1 MQTFDLLLR
10 DMTLATMTDGGVPY
24 GLIEDGAV
32 GIAEGRIAYAG
43 PANAIPEDAIGPETR
58 IESHP
63 GHLLMPGFIDCHT
76 HLVFAG
82 NRANEFEARLN
93 GVSYEAIAKAG
104 GGIKASVT
112 ATRAASEDELVALA
126 LPRIRRML
134 EGGVTTIEIKS
145 GYGLTLE
152 DELKM
157 LRAAIR
163 LEAETGVSV
172 ITTLLA
178 AHALPPEFEDRADA
192 YVDHICAEIIP
203 AAAELADAVDAYCE
217 AIAFS
222 PDQVRRIFAHAI
234 AEGMDV
240 KLHADQLSNLEGG
253 ALAAE
258 YQALSADHLEYLSD
272 EGVTAMAEAGTV
284 AVLLPGAFY
293 NLRETRLPPIA
304 KLRAAGVPMAVA
316 SDMNPGTSPVADL
329 ALMPHMAC
337 TLFGLTPEE
346 ALLGVTLNAA
356 KALGIDED
364 CGSIEPGK
372 AADLCLYPVPHP
384 RDLVY
389 WIGGVKPVQVI
400 KAGERL

>member
-1 MQTFDLLLR
+1 MPVFDRLIR
-10 DMTLATMTDGGVPY
+10 DVTLATMTGGGAPY
-24 GLIEDGAV
+24 GLIEQAAV
-32 GIAEGRIAYAG
+32 GITDGRISFAG
-43 PANAIPEDAIGPETR
+43 PGSAVPKDAITPETQV
-58 IESHP
+58 ESQP
-63 GHLLMPGFIDCHT
+63 GHLLAPGLIDCHT

-82 NRANEFEARLN
+82 NRANEFEARLT
-93 GVSYEAIAKAG
+93 GVSYADIAKAG
-104 GGIKASVT
+104 GGIKASVA

-126 LPRIRRML
+126 LPRLARL
-134 EGGVTTIEIKS
+134 KAGGVTTIEIKS

-163 LEAETGVSV
+163 LEEETGVTV
-172 ITTLLA
+172 LTTLLA
-178 AHALPPEFEDRADA
+178 AHAMPPEYADRADA

-217 AIAFS
+217 TIAFS
-222 PDQVRRIFAHAI
+222 PEQVKRIFAHAI

-258 YQALSADHLEYLSD
+258 YGALSADHLEYLSD
-272 EGVTAMAEAGTV
+272 AGVAAMAEAGTV

-293 NLRETRLPPIA
+293 NLREKTLPPVE
-304 KLRAAGVPMAVA
+304 KLRAAGVPMAIA
-316 SDMNPGTSPVADL
+316 TDMNPGTSPVADL

-346 ALLGVTLNAA
+346 ALAGVTINAA
-356 KALGIDED
+356 RALGIED
-364 CGSIEPGK
+364 DRGSIEEGK
-372 AADLCLYPVPHP
+372 AADLCLYPVSHP

-389 WIGGVKPVQVI
+389 WIGGVKPVKVI
-400 KAGERL
+400 KDGEDF

>member
-1 MQTFDLLLR
+1 MPVFDRLIR
-10 DMTLATMTDGGVPY
+10 DVTLATMTGGGAPY
-24 GLIEDGAV
+24 GLIEHGAV
-32 GIAEGRIAYAG
+32 GITDGRISFAG
-43 PANAIPEDAIGPETR
+43 PMSNIPGEAITAETQV
-58 IESHP
+58 ESHP
-63 GHLLMPGFIDCHT
+63 GHLLTPGLIDCHT

-82 NRANEFEARLN
+82 NRANEFEARLT
-93 GVSYEAIAKAG
+93 GVSYADIAKAG

-112 ATRAASEDELVALA
+112 ATRAANEDELVALA
-126 LPRIRRML
+126 LPRLMRL
-134 EGGVTTIEIKS
+134 KAGGVTTVEIKS

-163 LEAETGVSV
+163 LEKETGVTV
-172 ITTLLA
+172 LTTLLA
-178 AHALPPEFEDRADA
+178 AHAIPPEYADRADA

-217 AIAFS
+217 TIAFS
-222 PDQVRRIFAHAI
+222 PEQVKRIFAHAI

-258 YQALSADHLEYLSD
+258 YGVLSADHLEYLSD
-272 EGVTAMAEAGTV
+272 AGVAAMAEAGTV

-293 NLRETRLPPIA
+293 NLQEKTLPPVER
-304 KLRAAGVPMAVA
+304 LRAAGVPMAVA
-316 SDMNPGTSPVADL
+316 TDMNPGTSPVADL

-346 ALLGVTLNAA
+346 ALAGITLNAA
-356 KALGIDED
+356 RALGIED
-364 CGSIEPGK
+364 DRGSIEEGK
-372 AADLCLYPVPHP
+372 AADLCLYPVSHP

-389 WIGGVKPVQVI
+389 WIGGVKPMTVI
-400 KAGERL
+400 KDGEDF